1 MTRPIDGSSSF
12 TSSYYDPADNMSRA
26 EGPNGGAGGA
36 TGSTGAGGSEGAG
49 NVDKLGTAQPT
60 LHCMPEAVSVAR
72 DCGATILLKNFP
84 AAFFCGMSLAALGE
98 CLGSSSE

>member
-1 MTRPIDGSSSF
+1 MTRPIHSRSSSN
-12 TSSYYDPADNMSRA
+12 SSYYDPAADMSRA
-26 EGPNGGAGGA
+26 EGANGGAGGA
-36 TGSTGAGGSEGAG
+36 TGARGAGGSEGAG
-49 NVDKLGTAQPT
+49 NAEKIGTAQPT

-72 DCGATILLKNFP
+72 DCGATILLKNLP